1 MMNKTVRELKKILRA
16 SENSDNIEEMKM
28 QIVKLEI
35 QLKNAETEI
44 ERLRNDCRASAE
56 ELRDMRLRIAKQPT
70 MYEYVAGLVAVLGTV
85 IAILALK

>member
-1 MMNKTVRELKKILRA
+1 MKILNKILQDSA
-16 SENSDNIEEMKM
+16 DSDKIKDMEM
-28 QIVKLEI
+28 QIVKLEL

-56 ELRDMRLRIAKQPT
+56 ELRDMRLKIAKQPT
-70 MYEYVAGLVAVLGTV
+70 MYEYVAGLVAVLGTI

>member
-1 MMNKTVRELKKILRA
+1 MIKKELRNSEITDTLGDMNMR
-16 SENSDNIEEMKM
+16 
-28 QIVKLEI
+28 IVKLEL

-56 ELRDMRLRIAKQPT
+56 ELRDVRLKIAKQPT
-70 MYEYVAGLVAVLGTV
+70 MYEYVVGLIAILGTI